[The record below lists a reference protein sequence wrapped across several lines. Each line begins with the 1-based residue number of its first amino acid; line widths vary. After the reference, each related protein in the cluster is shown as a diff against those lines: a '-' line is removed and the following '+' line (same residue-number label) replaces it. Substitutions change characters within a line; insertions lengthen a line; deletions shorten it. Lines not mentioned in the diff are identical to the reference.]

1 MGAGRERRALGRA
14 GLRAALLRALPVPHM
29 HTRKLGAFLL
39 HYCLEISFQSSPI
52 QQDAAQIQDKKR
64 FGGFLFFVFFCFFL
78 ERKAVFL
85 CILV

>member
-1 MGAGRERRALGRA
+1 MGAGRERRAHLRCALGRA

-64 FGGFLFFVFFCFFL
+64 FGGFLFFVFFFS
-78 ERKAVFL
+78 
-85 CILV
+85 